1 MTIQPSIHSTLGYW
15 LYIQIILNVNSM
27 CFGVFKQMLTS
38 IICKLNPQ
46 HVFNLFDEK
55 HYTWENHQFIPVG

>member
-1 MTIQPSIHSTLGYW
+1 
-15 LYIQIILNVNSM
+15 M